1 MNKILV
7 AEDDAEINRIICDY
21 LDMQGY
27 ETISAANGLDA
38 VRIAT
43 EKPDLAMIILDI
55 MLPFQS
61 GDTVLKKI
69 RSFSQVPVI
78 IVSAR
83 STVQS
88 KIDLLRLGADDYLT
102 KPFDLDELLIRIE
115 TVLRRVSNSAAASN
129 TSEYTYKKLRINTE
143 SKTAYVNNVQLV
155 LTSKEYSILEL
166 LLKNQTKLFSKANL
180 FESVW
185 ETPYFNDDNIIKVH
199 ISNLRSKIKKIDPD
213 EEYIDTIWGMGYKLS
228 PDATDKK

>member
-7 AEDDAEINRIICDY
+7 AEDDAEINRIIRDY

-38 VRIAT
+38 VRLAT
-43 EKPDLAMIILDI
+43 EHPELSMIILDI

-78 IVSAR
+78 IVSAK

-115 TVLRRVSNSAAASN
+115 TVLRRTAFSTEKTDTAQ
-129 TSEYTYKKLRINTE
+129 YKYKNLLIDAE
-143 SKTAYVNNVQLV
+143 SKTAYVNDVQLV

-166 LLKNQTKLFSKANL
+166 LLKNPTKLFSKANL

-228 PDATDKK
+228 PNDPDK